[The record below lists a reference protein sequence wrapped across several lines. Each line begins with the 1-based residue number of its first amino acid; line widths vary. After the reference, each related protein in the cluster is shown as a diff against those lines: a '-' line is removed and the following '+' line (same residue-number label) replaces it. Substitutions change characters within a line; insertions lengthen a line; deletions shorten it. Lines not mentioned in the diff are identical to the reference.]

1 MRNRILPIMMLI
13 AALLLAATAAY
24 YSVYG
29 ISKLFVSQAVAVIV
43 MASILEISKLITAAY
58 LERFWQ
64 TIHWIR
70 KVYLITAML
79 ILMSITSLGIYGFL
93 VSAYQDTAYKM
104 QSIEKL
110 VEIETTNRLRYEQQI
125 NQNLTERVDLNTN
138 ISELTKGLSNNVI
151 TYTNKE
157 GNIITTTSSSTR
169 KALENQLELS
179 RLRLADLISKESIL
193 NDSITQTDLRVL
205 NIQTNSDVVAE
216 LGPLRYIATMTGRS
230 VDQVVNWFILLFIV
244 VFDPLAIILLIS
256 ANKALSR
263 FNESKSKTKIA
274 EVPVEVA
281 PNPNPQPSPL
291 DQGIG
296 NSPIADHRRNP
307 SAVGSK
313 WWNK

>member
-1 MRNRILPIMMLI
+1 MRNRILPILMLT

-43 MASILEISKLITAAY
+43 MASILEVSKLITAAY

-70 KVYLITAML
+70 KVYLITAMI

-110 VEIETTNRLRYEQQI
+110 VEIETTNRLRFQQQI

-157 GNIITTTSSSTR
+157 GNTITTTSSSTR

-179 RLRLADLISKESIL
+179 RLRLADLISKESVL
-193 NDSITQTDLRVL
+193 NDSITQIDLRVL

-263 FNESKSKTKIA
+263 LNESKTKIA

-281 PNPNPQPSPL
+281 PIPNPQPSPL

-296 NSPIADHRRNP
+296 NSPIADHRRSP